1 MNLNPTPLLQV
12 NLGIKNTLEVNMSA
26 NRYGVTLALKEYLVA
41 GNPIT
46 RLEAMVYFGVP
57 NLTSN
62 ISKMRQ
68 EGWIVRSRKV
78 NYMKV
83 LLRINKVANL
93 KPPGNLPINEIEMT
107 EYWLEK

>member
-1 MNLNPTPLLQV
+1 
-12 NLGIKNTLEVNMSA
+12 MSA
-26 NRYGVTLALKEYLVA
+26 NRYGVTLALKEHLAA

-68 EGWIVRSRKV
+68 EGWMMRSKKV
-78 NYMKV
+78 SFLKV
-83 LLRINKVANL
+83 LLRINKVAVL
-93 KPPGNLPINEIEMT
+93 KPPQNLPVNEIEMT
-107 EYWLEK
+107 EYWVEK

>member
-1 MNLNPTPLLQV
+1 MNT
-12 NLGIKNTLEVNMSA
+12 
-26 NRYGVTLALKEYLVA
+26 NRYGVTLALKEYLVE
-41 GNPIT
+41 GNPIS

-68 EGWIVRSRKV
+68 EGWVVRSRKV
-78 NYMKV
+78 SYMKV
-83 LLRINKVANL
+83 LLRINKVAIL
-93 KPPGNLPINEIEMT
+93 KPPTDLPISDIEMT